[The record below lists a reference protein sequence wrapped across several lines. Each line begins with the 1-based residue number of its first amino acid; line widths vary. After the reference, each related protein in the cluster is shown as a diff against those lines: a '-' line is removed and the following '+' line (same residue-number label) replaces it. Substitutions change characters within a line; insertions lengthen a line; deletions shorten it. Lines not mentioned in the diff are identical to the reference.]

1 MSLQMTPT
9 NKQSDDSSNR
19 TPNPV
24 HLQLYCTP
32 IWVKRVTLHQLIH
45 RNLQSEIKQKIT
57 ALRFFTAFTFG
68 VTRRRSKCGRGN
80 CAPIYFKLAPIS
92 DSKIG
97 NKISLLIQQLE
108 RVFDWNAN
116 EWLWLLFLTPQGKS
130 KTSAIESLLMIL
142 TLLRWSGVVTNCT
155 ILKIAFN

>member
-1 MSLQMTPT
+1 MHHEIFKLGHKLADMMSLQMTPT

-97 NKISLLIQQLE
+97 NKISL
-108 RVFDWNAN
+108 FWSNNSNAFSIGMQMN
-116 EWLWLLFLTPQGKS
+116 GFGFYCWHRKGNRKPAQS
-130 KTSAIESLLMIL
+130 K
-142 TLLRWSGVVTNCT
+142 VC
-155 ILKIAFN
+155 